1 MNATG
6 TFEIT
11 MHPEAPYDVVE
22 GVSLARVRFEKRFT
36 GALDAS
42 SVVHMIGARTAVESS
57 AGYVAIERV
66 TGSLDGRAGT
76 FVLQH
81 SGVMTRG
88 ALSLSVTV
96 VPDSGTGALAGLS
109 GSMAIQV
116 VEGKHRYAF
125 EYALAG

>member
-22 GVSLARVRFEKRFT
+22 GVSLARVRFEKRFS

-42 SVVHMIGARTAVESS
+42 SVVHMIGARTAVETS

-109 GSMAIQV
+109 GSMTIQV

-125 EYALAG
+125 EYAIAG